1 MLYKI
6 LWLWI
11 KYNQLCTNKGFEK
24 LMKKYKLQI
33 DEQESHMLKLPDK
46 GYRIILLQFKN
57 FKTIKFVR
65 ELETKA

>member
-1 MLYKI
+1 
-6 LWLWI
+6 
-11 KYNQLCTNKGFEK
+11 
-24 LMKKYKLQI
+24 MKKYKLQI